1 MKDVSRESE
10 FSGDFCNGALDFGWD
25 IFDKETKLVKSGVE
39 LNQGCAA
46 IMGILGT
53 YGTRA
58 APMRDSRFWAH
69 LNISDVSGT
78 VSMSRFKHVYTS
90 II

>member
-39 LNQGCAA
+39 LN
-46 IMGILGT
+46 
-53 YGTRA
+53 
-58 APMRDSRFWAH
+58 
-69 LNISDVSGT
+69 
-78 VSMSRFKHVYTS
+78 
-90 II
+90 